1 MGPTLKK
8 LKLKTISNGEAPSF
22 SSVEGEFDFS
32 KMDFTK
38 IYKSSTKRTV
48 KENEMDYVEPVT
60 YTEEEA
66 RKLKMAYVT
75 FNYTSSAGS
84 QTASSSNNTSSAE
97 VPNFKVFAPFL
108 NATIGINNN
117 NNVYFYSYTQGRLK
131 KGKDDKTF
139 VVENYNSSYE
149 LPEVE
154 VTYEE

>member
-1 MGPTLKK
+1 MNSITEEINTSL
-8 LKLKTISNGEAPSF
+8 
-22 SSVEGEFDFS
+22 
-32 KMDFTK
+32 
-38 IYKSSTKRTV
+38 
-48 KENEMDYVEPVT
+48 ENEKIPDFVSEELPK
-60 YTEEEA
+60 EEA